1 MKTNAR
7 ASLTLCTRM
16 NPRMHHTTSEKALRE
31 YRNHA
36 TRVRERSRGW
46 GVPVAGNIHEVA
58 SPSEVHRVHA
68 QTQQQQQRGPFL
80 PTPLLSTHNCLVNFC
95 IPYEPLHREPYRR
108 LKPDNP
114 SRHQALWGSYRAVI
128 ICPTVCISV
137 PKGSSRL
144 VKEAP
149 NNPRTHPVG

>member
-7 ASLTLCTRM
+7 ASWTLCTRM
-16 NPRMHHTTSEKALRE
+16 NPRMHHTTSEQALRE
-31 YRNHA
+31 YRNHV
-36 TRVRERSRGW
+36 TSVRERSRGW

-68 QTQQQQQRGPFL
+68 QTQQQQQRGPLL

-108 LKPDNP
+108 LKRITKTRQ
-114 SRHQALWGSYRAVI
+114 SQQTSSAVGFISGRHHLSYGLYFSTKRQLAS
-128 ICPTVCISV
+128 C
-137 PKGSSRL
+137 
-144 VKEAP
+144 
-149 NNPRTHPVG
+149 